1 MIERPKEHLLDELR
15 VVEENSLQAS
25 QAQQDA
31 SRRKALLMRALL
43 VASSL
48 IAATGGIL
56 VLVGL
61 PAGLG
66 ALSAAGGLVVAIA
79 VAFAVD
85 NNSSLHNTAGIR
97 FSDLAQEA
105 RTLRETFAHEID
117 HPMLVSEVRRTTDKY
132 RNLIHFS
139 PSTDD
144 AQKGGRA
151 RVALPALAP
160 LPPPRAV
167 TPPPAPVAPATPE
180 PAPLDFPP
188 IGDGKPIKGPF
199 D

>member
-1 MIERPKEHLLDELR
+1 MIDRPKEHLLDELR
-15 VVEENSLQAS
+15 VVEENSLAAS
-25 QAQQDA
+25 QAQHDTA
-31 SRRKALLMRALL
+31 RRKASLVRVLL

-48 IAATGGIL
+48 LAALGGIL
-56 VLVGL
+56 VLVGMST
-61 PAGLG
+61 AFG
-66 ALSAAGGLVVAIA
+66 ALSAVGGLVVGIA
-79 VAFAVD
+79 TAFAVD

-132 RNLIHFS
+132 RNLVHFS
-139 PSTDD
+139 PPTD
-144 AQKGGRA
+144 ASKAGPA
-151 RVALPALAP
+151 RVPALDPLPAM
-160 LPPPRAV
+160 PRSV
-167 TPPPAPVAPATPE
+167 TPPPTTATPAPTPP